1 MDAEAR
7 VATMLGN
14 PKRAIIAL
22 AIPIIVSLIVA
33 EVNTLADRAWCAGL
47 GVDAVATISVARP
60 IYNTYVGLGS
70 GLGVG
75 AAAVISRYIGA
86 GRPKDASWGAVQAII
101 LALIFGIAMTP
112 IMFLLQ
118 PSIVDLIGSEDIRDS
133 TVAYMTNFTVCL
145 VLIIVNGTIGGILNG
160 QGAAN
165 LSTAMM
171 ITLAVSNIILDPIF
185 IYILD
190 FGLVGASAATM
201 VATLLSIV
209 LGIFY
214 MMNRRTYLKYDRSM
228 LRFESEHM
236 RVITRAGFPQMLE
249 YLVVFGMD
257 AILNMIVI
265 YCAGSEG
272 LAIFS
277 TPDALVALMI
287 VPSLAIGSALVSVA
301 SSAYGQ
307 RDLERM
313 RKAYIFAIEL
323 TLAISLTLVALV
335 ELLPGVFMTPFTYSD
350 EMAEL
355 KPQIVDIM
363 RIIAIYAPLFSMN
376 PVCSGIL
383 QAMKHPERSVI
394 LAIVRNLIMIGLYMI
409 GAGISL
415 TAISWYLDLGHVIG
429 AAMSLIVAFFT
440 YKAVSRNWDATTSQ
454 TI

>member
-14 PKRAIIAL
+14 PKRAIIAM
-22 AIPIIVSLIVA
+22 AIPIILSLLVA
-33 EVNTLADRAWCAGL
+33 EVNMLADRAWCSGL
-47 GVDAVATISVARP
+47 GVEALASIAVVRP
-60 IYNTYVGLGS
+60 IYNVYSGLGA

-86 GRPKDASWGAVQAII
+86 ERPSDASSGAIQAII
-101 LALIFGIAMTP
+101 LAVIFGIILTP

-118 PSIVDLIGSEDIRDS
+118 PGLIELIGSEDIQDS
-133 TVAYMTNFTVCL
+133 TVAYLTNFTVCL
-145 VLIIVNGTIGGILNG
+145 VLIMVNGTIGGILNG

-171 ITLAVSNIILDPIF
+171 MVLAVSNIILDPIF

-201 VATLLSIV
+201 VATSLSMLV
-209 LGIFY
+209 GIGY
-214 MMNRRTYLKYDRSM
+214 IMSRRTYLRFDRSV
-228 LRFESEHM
+228 LRFESEQM
-236 RVITRAGFPQMLE
+236 RVITKAGFPQMLE

-257 AILNMIVI
+257 AILNMII
-265 YCAGSEG
+265 ISCAGSEG
-272 LAIFS
+272 LTIFS

-287 VPSLAIGSALVSVA
+287 VPAMAIGSALVTVA
-301 SSAYGQ
+301 SDAYGQ

-313 RKAYIFAIEL
+313 RKAYLFAVEL
-323 TLAISLTLVALV
+323 TLTISITLLVIV
-335 ELLPGVFMTPFTYSD
+335 ELIPGVFMSPFTYSD

-355 KPQIVDIM
+355 KPQIIDTM

-376 PVCSGIL
+376 PVCSGLL

-394 LAIVRNLIMIGLYMI
+394 MAIIRNLIMIGLYMF
-409 GAGISL
+409 GAAYSL
-415 TAISWYLDLGHVIG
+415 TAICWALDIGHVIG
-429 AAMSLIVAFFT
+429 AAMSLIVAFVT
-440 YKAVSRNWDATTSQ
+440 YRAVSRTWDSITSQ
-454 TI
+454 TV